1 MPGIFLYF
9 LDFWILLWFCN
20 VFFNQLYGM
29 FIFNLAHSF
38 IPSIGLN
45 NRIAGIKKMWKYGSQ
60 LFFMV
65 DAENP
70 A

>member
-1 MPGIFLYF
+1 
-9 LDFWILLWFCN
+9 
-20 VFFNQLYGM
+20 M